1 MSLSEDLKSLQ
12 SEIHE
17 TLYSAGWDGKV
28 VVSQKGTSKD
38 ELCKFVHKIT
48 EIIEGSVES
57 FPSCAIGTQ
66 ANLDEF
72 WLEKAIEEA
81 ELREEEVEIQVS
93 AHLGGKPFW
102 MRFTVKPGKIVT
114 TEDMI
119 EAALAHAKETLKE
132 YK

>member
-81 ELREEEVEIQVS
+81 ELREEE
-93 AHLGGKPFW
+93 GGKPFW

-119 EAALAHAKETLKE
+119 EAALSHAKETLKE